1 MPRTRRVVRGISS
14 ELRRLRRSSQN
25 ASVLRVFPSIVFVRH
40 PDADLDLMVMPPLRF
55 APQVLMPVLVVMSGH
70 RLRGDLHR
78 IEGSRGGRY
87 GADGDA
93 AKHESAIV
101 VAMIFFIWPTPGL
114 DNALVLLSS

>member
-1 MPRTRRVVRGISS
+1 
-14 ELRRLRRSSQN
+14 
-25 ASVLRVFPSIVFVRH
+25 
-40 PDADLDLMVMPPLRF
+40 MVMPPLRF
-55 APQVLMPVLVVMSGH
+55 APHVLLPVLVVMSGH

-78 IEGSRGGRY
+78 IGGSRGGRY

-101 VAMIFFIWPTPGL
+101 VAMIFFIWPTPDL